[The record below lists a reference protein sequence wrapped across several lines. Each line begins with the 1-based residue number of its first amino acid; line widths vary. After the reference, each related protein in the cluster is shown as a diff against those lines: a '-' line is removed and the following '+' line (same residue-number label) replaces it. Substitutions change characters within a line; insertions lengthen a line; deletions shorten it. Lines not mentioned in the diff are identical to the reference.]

1 MNDLHRMELY
11 PIGGQ
16 KLEPFNE
23 PQERGATKYEEKI
36 IARNLFNSATSLLQG
51 TQTHKVYVDSNG
63 KTWRSVTIE
72 YEGEALND
80 L

>member
-1 MNDLHRMELY
+1 M
-11 PIGGQ
+11 
-16 KLEPFNE
+16 EPFNE

-36 IARNLFNSATSLLQG
+36 IARNLFHSATSLLQG
-51 TQTHKVYVDSNG
+51 TQTHKVYKDINA